1 MITANIFLLSWII
14 SSLCIFHIMIPIRK
28 MLDRK
33 RIMPISKEF
42 YNTILFGPLLIIP
55 LTIAGIKYY
64 KERKELIL
72 EERKRLLNIVKNRFE
87 ILDL

>member
-1 MITANIFLLSWII
+1 
-14 SSLCIFHIMIPIRK
+14 MIPIRK